1 MPLRP
6 LSWSREPAARPSSTA
21 RTRSVSPTVL
31 SRAVWPK
38 EDGEGGRDE
47 DSPEPATR
55 PPVAQRARVAG
66 RLPYVHAILCPVAC
80 LVGLQHRKFLTGHPL
95 PARRRAQPAP
105 CNASAGCATAT
116 APATASYQQSLLVCQ
131 VSWCSCPCVG
141 RTRPGRRACAMR
153 KVCTHPLCATGNV
166 LGHTTPAVSD
176 VGGASVR
183 LKFRADTGRSRD
195 AGDIEAGGWLL
206 ALSRRGGA
214 AHGGVLPAIAAVP
227 GENGMDRFMQ
237 SRQGLAEC
245 VVMARP
251 ILCPQV
257 SVIASSPHT
266 GC

>member
-1 MPLRP
+1 M
-6 LSWSREPAARPSSTA
+6 
-21 RTRSVSPTVL
+21 TRTVL
-31 SRAVWPK
+31 SPRQGLQLPNALVWPV
-38 EDGEGGRDE
+38 GC
-47 DSPEPATR
+47 PACTR
-55 PPVAQRARVAG
+55 FSARWRALSACSIVNFS
-66 RLPYVHAILCPVAC
+66 LAIRCFP
-80 LVGLQHRKFLTGHPL
+80 
-95 PARRRAQPAP
+95 PARRRALPAP

-131 VSWCSCPCVG
+131 VSWCSCPCAG

-166 LGHTTPAVSD
+166 PGHTTPAVSD